1 MEVSTMRVQNFEHVN
16 QFIITD
22 KGNTFFQSY
31 NSLIAKIDKNGKVTL
46 YHDWD
51 YSNTTLRH
59 LYMFLREY
67 SNIGTK
73 YFYKRG
79 IEKLI
84 KNKVIKYI
92 NK

>member
-1 MEVSTMRVQNFEHVN
+1 MNVKNFEHKN
-16 QFIITD
+16 QFVITD
-22 KGNTFFQSY
+22 RGNIFFQSY
-31 NSLIAKIDKNGKVTL
+31 SSLIAKIDKKGKVTL
-46 YHDWD
+46 FKDWD
-51 YSNTTLRH
+51 YSKTTMRH

-67 SNIGTK
+67 SSIDSK
-73 YFYKRG
+73 YLYKKG

>member
-1 MEVSTMRVQNFEHVN
+1 MRVQNFEHKN
-16 QFIITD
+16 QFVIWD
-22 KGNTFFQSY
+22 RGNLFFQSY
-31 NSLIAKIDKNGKVTL
+31 KSLIAKIDRDKKVTL

-51 YSNTTLRH
+51 YSNTTMRH
-59 LYMFLREY
+59 LYRFLREY
-67 SNIGTK
+67 SSIETK
-73 YFYKRG
+73 YLYKQG

>member
-1 MEVSTMRVQNFEHVN
+1 MKVQNFEHKN

-22 KGNTFFQSY
+22 RDNIFFQSY
-31 NSLIAKIDKNGKVTL
+31 KSLIAKIDRNKKVTL

-51 YSNTTLRH
+51 RSNTTMRH
-59 LYMFLREY
+59 LYRFLREH
-67 SNIGTK
+67 SSLDTK
-73 YFYKRG
+73 SLYKQG

>member
-1 MEVSTMRVQNFEHVN
+1 MKVENFEHKN
-16 QFIITD
+16 QFIIWD
-22 KGNTFFQSY
+22 RGSIFFQSY
-31 NSLIAKIDKNGKVTL
+31 SSLIAKIDKKGDVTL
-46 YHDWD
+46 YKDWD

-59 LYMFLREY
+59 LYLFLREC

-73 YFYKRG
+73 YIYKKG

>member
-1 MEVSTMRVQNFEHVN
+1 MRVQNFEHKN

-22 KGNTFFQSY
+22 RDNIFFQSY
-31 NSLIAKIDKNGKVTL
+31 KSLIAKIDRDKKVTL

-51 YSNTTLRH
+51 YSHTTLRH
-59 LYMFLREY
+59 LYRFLREH
-67 SNIGTK
+67 SSIDTK
-73 YFYKRG
+73 YLYKQG